1 MQPRWS
7 RWGGLWGLPLFTVAL
22 VASVPSIVTAASPLR
37 LTHRSLRAG
46 AGSHSRGEHSYSSY
60 SGSNSTVGNL
70 GKLPSAC
77 GVSVKVNAQSD
88 KYQRCPMQC
97 PLYAEV
103 ITNNAQCDFQCVG
116 ASTPQCASVNAE
128 ETVVD
133 LELGVCRPCRVA
145 GCDVCSTDGRDSC
158 AKCNTG
164 YNLVNGACKS
174 QYLLVWY
181 SLAGGLGLI
190 VIIVVAWVVDLGRRE
205 ITNANGLKHALEQ
218 RSRAKLRMPKDTPD
232 NEGQESSSRQ
242 LWPLMT
248 NLLTTRVAG
257 PGIMLQANFQAM
269 IILWAIGVAVAW
281 ACLAY
286 FVDNDLFIMGKRQ
299 AATPRENCI
308 VVAWGHDT
316 QQRLMWTKVLF
327 TVALYVVSF
336 FLAVAF
342 SVRQLRVFQ
351 RENIRYTTHKDFC
364 AKLTGLPALP
374 GTDYVEEE
382 LKDAVQPLCNG
393 KVVGVSVCW
402 DYEDHEDTL
411 LNLIDSDMFEREA
424 AVSGVQKIAA
434 EPITEEAPMTGASYW
449 KQVFHMMEHTFM
461 SPKMQKLIKKG
472 RHRDPNSKK
481 KRKSSVPELDSPKK
495 TPRSEADPSDAVVV
509 DVDEV
514 LRTLTTC
521 DTAFVVFE
529 TEVARD
535 DAVEAAKKTGGFE
548 FKGSRVE
555 LFQANCEPDTMRW
568 NFCGNSRSLKI
579 KRICGGIACILF
591 ALTVWVVAF
600 YLPYAYFVMSFDYAY
615 GQEPG
620 LVAGMTFSMLVV
632 LGNALMYVACSEVA
646 DRVGFR
652 YLDDREVCY
661 MLLYSFA
668 CILNVVLDLA
678 CTYLVAY
685 QMMVGSNMRT
695 FDGRHLREVTSFT
708 ERFETYAM
716 QRNLAQQL
724 WMYSFPS
731 TFLIPFLL
739 EPLITIYVPYKVM
752 SLIIRSH
759 TEFKGPKAEG
769 YLASTQ
775 MDLSRYA
782 DLLLNVMLV
791 VLVFYFPG
799 GYTIQMF
806 LALAFSHL
814 VIFAYDHCRVLRL
827 IPKSEFASMKVDW
840 WAQWFLCIPCGL
852 LLSCACM
859 KSNCE
864 PGFHCWSGMELL
876 CKCSAAFVCHVT
888 LHTLVLL
895 FVVPWFGLR
904 EEPPSNESFKKC
916 AQRIACSWFT
926 SNPVHCLRS
935 TYVYHHDPPC
945 DFCVAGKEHLLRVN
959 KAIGC
964 YFSDQVAEAE
974 DFTEG
979 VDVPE
984 LIKRASSDVPKY
996 FKQVSRDLSGKLSG
1010 MLTTGKGS
1018 DEPQ

>member
-316 QQRLMWTKVLF
+316 QQRLMWTKVRF
-327 TVALYVVSF
+327 TEVVYVISFLLALALSI
-336 FLAVAF
+336 
-342 SVRQLRVFQ
+342 RQLRTFQ
-351 RENIRYTTHKDFC
+351 RENIRETTHQDFC
-364 AKLTGLPALP
+364 AKLVGLPSLS
-374 GTDYVEEE
+374 GTDHLEEE
-382 LKDAVQPLCNG
+382 LKDAIQPLCNG
-393 KVVGVSVCW
+393 HVVGVSVCW
-402 DYEDHEDTL
+402 DYADNEDML
-411 LNLIDSDMFEREA
+411 LNILESELIEREA
-424 AVSGVQKIAA
+424 AGKG
-434 EPITEEAPMTGASYW
+434 APTSPTTPTVDEQDTTDMTSASYW
-449 KQVFHMMEHTFM
+449 KRFFHIMEQTFM
-461 SPKMQKLIKKG
+461 SPKLQKFIKKG
-472 RHRDPNSKK
+472 RQKGDTSGPPRSP
-481 KRKSSVPELDSPKK
+481 RTLDSPLHS
-495 TPRSEADPSDAVVV
+495 PRTADTEV
-509 DVDEV
+509 DLEEV
-514 LRTLTTC
+514 LRNMKTC

-529 TEVARD
+529 TEMARN
-535 DAVEAAKKTGGFE
+535 DAVEEARKTGGVE
-548 FKGSRVE
+548 FKGSRCSLHE
-555 LFQANCEPDTMRW
+555 AHCEPDTLRW
-568 NFCGNSRSLKI
+568 NFCANSMQLKI
-579 KRICGGIACILF
+579 KRVCIGIACILL
-591 ALTVWVVAF
+591 ALAVWVVLF

-620 LVAGMTFSMLVV
+620 IVSSLTFSMIVV
-632 LGNALMYVACSEVA
+632 LGNALMYFVCSEVA

-661 MLLYSFA
+661 MLLYSVA
-668 CILNVVLDLA
+668 CIFNVVLDLIS
-678 CTYLVAY
+678 TYFVAY
-685 QMMVGSNMRT
+685 QMMVGANMRT

-716 QRNLAQQL
+716 QRDLAQQL

-782 DLLLNVMLV
+782 DVLLNLMLV

-806 LALAFSHL
+806 VALAFSHI
-814 VIFAYDHCRVLRL
+814 VIFAYDHYRVLRF
-827 IPKSEFASMKVDW
+827 IPSCEFASMKVDW

-852 LLSCACM
+852 LLSCTCM

-876 CKCSAAFVCHVT
+876 CKCSAAFVFHVIV
-888 LHTLVLL
+888 HTLVLV
-895 FVVPWFGLR
+895 FVVPLFGLR
-904 EEPPSNESFKKC
+904 EQPPSSEPFKKC
-916 AQRIACSWFT
+916 AKRIACSWFT

-935 TYVYHHDPPC
+935 EYVYRHDPPC
-945 DFCVAGKEHLLRVN
+945 DFCMVGKEHLLRVN